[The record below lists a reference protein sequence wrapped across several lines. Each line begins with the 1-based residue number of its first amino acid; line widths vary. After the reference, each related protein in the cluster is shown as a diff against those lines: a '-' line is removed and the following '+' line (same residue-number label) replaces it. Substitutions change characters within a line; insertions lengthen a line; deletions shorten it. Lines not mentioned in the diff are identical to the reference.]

1 MRNKILLL
9 SVALAAI
16 AIPVCSSTAQLKHD
30 QKASTSNIIPKRA
43 DLWRKLVEI
52 ISKVLSVEASRIT
65 YESSFTN
72 DLGAD
77 SLDAVEL
84 VMELEKEF
92 NIWIPQEDA
101 EKMVTVGKAYEYLKT
116 VVAQK

>member
-1 MRNKILLL
+1 MRNKTLLL
-9 SVALAAI
+9 SVALAAL

-30 QKASTSNIIPKRA
+30 QKASSSNIIPKRA

-52 ISKVLSVEASRIT
+52 ISKMLSVETSRIT
-65 YESSFTN
+65 YQSSFTN

-77 SLDAVEL
+77 SLDAVDL
-84 VMELEKEF
+84 VMEFEKEF
-92 NIWIPQEDA
+92 NIWIPEEDA